1 MSGAMHLSGDGKV
14 PTRANAPFVDFGSA
28 LLSTVG
34 VLAALM
40 DRAKSGKG
48 QKVETALLRT
58 AINITNSH
66 LIEQAALNLNRI
78 ATLNR
83 GFTAGPSDSF
93 KCKDGWIYAMTI
105 GQPLFV
111 RWCKLMGDE
120 DLAKDPRFKDDLAR
134 GDNGEALSAIMQKWC
149 DARTVKEALAELEAN
164 RIPAGP
170 VYTPQQTLD
179 DPHVKAAQFFHH
191 MDYPGMAKPAPV
203 LQEPVKL
210 SRTPLTIRR
219 RAPKLGEHTDQILK
233 ELGYEAAA
241 IEKLRAEAGRLS
253 ALLGRAAEW
262 RAHRQRQVIQPAA
275 AAYDPTRGSHV
286 SLHCRRSAG
295 HGRRRHGRR
304 RPDPPYGPTLSFAVY
319 RNGEAIGRHTLAFQ
333 HNGADLTVS
342 TTIDFAVKVLGVTA
356 YRYIHRGQE
365 VWNGD
370 SLPVGLHPDRRQRH
384 EVHGACPADRQW
396 HRRPA
401 HVGPRGHAGGTRCRR
416 PTGTCARSARPPC
429 STPRTAHRR
438 TSRSRRS
445 AARG

>member
-1 MSGAMHLSGDGKV
+1 MAGVLEGIRVLDFGRYIAGPFCGTMLGDLGAEVIRIEKLDGSEDRWVTPVAEGGEGAMFLQMGRNKLGLTLNPMKPAGQEIVRKLVAVSDVVIANLPYEDLKRMGIDYDTISAINPRIILATNSTFGSEGPYATRVGFDTIGQAMSGAMHLSGDGKV
-14 PTRANAPFVDFGSA
+14 PTRANAPFVDFSSA

-66 LIEQAALNLNRI
+66 LIEQAALQLNRI

-83 GFTAGPSDSF
+83 GFTAGPSDSY

-111 RWCKLMGDE
+111 RWCKVMGDE
-120 DLAKDPRFKDDLAR
+120 ALAKDPRFKDDLAR

-170 VYTPQQTLD
+170 VYTPQQALD
-179 DPHVKAAQFFHH
+179 DPHVKAAEFFHQ

-203 LQEPVKL
+203 LQEPVML
-210 SRTPLTIRR
+210 SRTPLSIRR

-241 IEKLRAEAGRLS
+241 IEKLRAER
-253 ALLGRAAEW
+253 
-262 RAHRQRQVIQPAA
+262 V
-275 AAYDPTRGSHV
+275 V
-286 SLHCRRSAG
+286 
-295 HGRRRHGRR
+295 
-304 RPDPPYGPTLSFAVY
+304 
-319 RNGEAIGRHTLAFQ
+319 
-333 HNGADLTVS
+333 
-342 TTIDFAVKVLGVTA
+342 
-356 YRYIHRGQE
+356 
-365 VWNGD
+365 
-370 SLPVGLHPDRRQRH
+370 
-384 EVHGACPADRQW
+384 
-396 HRRPA
+396 
-401 HVGPRGHAGGTRCRR
+401 
-416 PTGTCARSARPPC
+416 
-429 STPRTAHRR
+429 
-438 TSRSRRS
+438 
-445 AARG
+445 